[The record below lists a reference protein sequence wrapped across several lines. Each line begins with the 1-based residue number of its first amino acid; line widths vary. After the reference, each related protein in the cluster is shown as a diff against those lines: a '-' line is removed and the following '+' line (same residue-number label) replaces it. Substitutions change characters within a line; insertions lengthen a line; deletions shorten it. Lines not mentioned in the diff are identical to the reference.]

1 MLSVCT
7 AVRHARVELNVL
19 PVMQIPIVIFQI
31 INAFVKVH
39 TSMMVQ
45 INYVWIVT
53 IVVSHVMHKIV
64 V

>member
-1 MLSVCT
+1 VLSVCT
-7 AVRHARVELNVL
+7 VVRHARVELNVSPAIQML
-19 PVMQIPIVIFQI
+19 IVIFQI
-31 INAFVKVH
+31 INAFAKVH

-45 INYVWIVT
+45 MNYVRIVT

>member
-1 MLSVCT
+1 M
-7 AVRHARVELNVL
+7 ELNVL
-19 PVMQIPIVIFQI
+19 PVMQMPIVIFQI